1 MISKLIKNKKNC
13 GKGYCIREGVK
24 YIQGDIVI
32 IQDADLE
39 YDPQTIQN

>member
-1 MISKLIKNKKNC
+1 MISKLIKNKKIVE
-13 GKGYCIREGVK
+13 GYCIREGLR

-39 YDPQTIQN
+39 YDPSDCQN